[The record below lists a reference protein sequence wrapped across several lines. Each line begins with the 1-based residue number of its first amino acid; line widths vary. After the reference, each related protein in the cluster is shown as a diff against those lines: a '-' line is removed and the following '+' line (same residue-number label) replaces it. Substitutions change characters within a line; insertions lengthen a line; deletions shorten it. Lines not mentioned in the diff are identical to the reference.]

1 MMGRCNQSIVAKENA
16 VIDFIRKHAA
26 KILGTLSCFD
36 RIIFHG
42 HLPLAR
48 AEVMNAFLDR
58 RGMLRK
64 EFKGFV
70 TKQAE
75 RLKAHAKTM
84 AERAGRP
91 YRHLCGNEDKEDEV
105 QKILKKDA
113 VERGLICVFSAV
125 ERDRTFKLCYGEG
138 RPYLMAKWR
147 PCLCLYF
154 YFLDPELGLIHI
166 RLQTWFPFHI
176 QIALNGHDWL
186 ARKLARHHIA
196 YRKIDNAF
204 VSLEDFPRAQRLAD
218 RFVTQNWPRL
228 LDRLAHRV
236 NPLLRDLVLG
246 YTYYWVTNQAEFATD
261 IVFANRATLQ
271 DLYKKLLRH
280 STLCFSAEDVMAFLG
295 RKLYGTFAGELI
307 TDCKRRE
314 PGARV
319 KHRMKANWL
328 KMYDKF
334 GCVLRVET
342 VINHPYEFKVRRSG
356 TRYGKRVIDWFPMNK
371 GVANLYRYAQVSLRA
386 NSRYLQALSVVD
398 DPTQAYGILREITRP
413 KRDNGRW
420 VRGFNPLHPDD
431 VRLFAVLMRGEHHI
445 MGFRN
450 GHLVRHLYPNIRDPE
465 QLRRISARI
474 SRLLKRLRTFR
485 LIAKIH
491 SSRRYRVTE
500 RGLRLLSASIH
511 LYEEYM
517 PQLLAA

>member
-1 MMGRCNQSIVAKENA
+1 M
-16 VIDFIRKHAA
+16 IDFIKKHAA
-26 KILGTLSCFD
+26 KIVGALSCFD
-36 RIIFHG
+36 RVIFHG

-48 AEVMNAFLDR
+48 AEVMNAFLDH

-70 TKQAE
+70 TQQSE
-75 RLKAHAKTM
+75 RLKAHAKTL

-91 YRHLCGNEDKEDEV
+91 YNHLCGNEDKEDEV
-105 QKILKKDA
+105 QKILKKDP

-125 ERDRTFKLCYGEG
+125 ERDRTFKLSYGEG
-138 RPYLMAKWR
+138 RPYLKAKWR

-186 ARKLARHHIA
+186 ARKLARHHMA

-204 VSLEDFPRAQRLAD
+204 VELEDFPRAQRWAN
-218 RFVTQNWPRL
+218 RFVKQNWPRL

-236 NPLLRDLVLG
+236 NPLLRDLIAG
-246 YTYYWVTNQAEFATD
+246 YTYYWVTDQAEFATD
-261 IVFANRATLQ
+261 IVFVSRAALQ
-271 DLYKKLLRH
+271 DLYQKLLRH

-295 RKLYGTFAGELI
+295 RKLHGTFAGELI
-307 TDCKRRE
+307 TDCKRRQ

-319 KHRMKANWL
+319 KHRMKVNWI

-334 GCVLRVET
+334 GYILRVET
-342 VINHPYEFKVRRSG
+342 VINRPDEFKVRRWG
-356 TRYGKRVIDWFPMNK
+356 TRKGKRVLDWYPMIK
-371 GVANLYRYAQVSLRA
+371 GVANLYRYAEVSLQA
-386 NSRYLQALSVVD
+386 NSRYLQALSAVD
-398 DPTQAYGILREITRP
+398 DPTQAYGLLQELTNP
-413 KRDNGRW
+413 KRENGRS
-420 VRGFNPLHPDD
+420 VRGFNPLHAED
-431 VRLFAVLMRGEHHI
+431 VRLFTVLLRGEHNLL
-445 MGFRN
+445 GFRN
-450 GHLVRHLYPNIRDPE
+450 GHLAQHLYPNVRDPE
-465 QLRRISARI
+465 QLRRISSRI

-491 SSRRYRVTE
+491 KSRRYRITKK
-500 RGLRLLSASIH
+500 GLHLLSATIH
-511 LYEEYM
+511 LYEEHM
-517 PQLLAA
+517 PELLAA